1 MSQPLAG
8 VKVVDL
14 STLLPGPL
22 CTLLLAEAGADV
34 IKIERP
40 TGGDEMR
47 SYVPK
52 VGPDSVNFGILNR
65 GKRSVALDLKSAAG
79 QSAAL
84 ALIDEADV
92 LVEQFRPGVM
102 PRLGLGYEQLAQR
115 NPGLIYCSITG
126 YGQRGPKADIAAHDL
141 NYLAETGMLAL
152 SCGSDGTPALPPALI
167 ADIGGG
173 AYPAVVNI
181 LLALKQREAT
191 GKGCRLDVSM
201 SDNLFTFMYW
211 ALGNGTTGHGW
222 PKPGGE
228 LVTGGTARYQVY
240 RTLDG
245 QYLAAAPLEDK
256 FWTNFTQIIG
266 APELATKDGT
276 EPGIR
281 ERVAELIAQECA
293 DAWLARLAGNDTC
306 TVRVVPLEQALQDP
320 HFADRGLFGR
330 KVRMPG
336 GQELGALPVPIND
349 AFRGDDSVCDAP
361 ALHAS
366 NTNVTWRC

>member
-1 MSQPLAG
+1 MNQPLAG

-40 TGGDEMR
+40 AGGDEMR
-47 SYVPK
+47 SYLPK

-65 GKRSVALDLKSAAG
+65 GKQSVALDLKSADG
-79 QSAAL
+79 QGAAL

-102 PRLGLGYEQLAQR
+102 SRLGLGYELVAER
-115 NPGLIYCSITG
+115 NPRLVYCSITG
-126 YGQRGPKADIAAHDL
+126 YGQSGTKADVAAHDL
-141 NYLAETGMLAL
+141 NYLADTGMLAL
-152 SCGSDGTPALPPALI
+152 SCGSDGAPALPPALI

-191 GKGCRLDVSM
+191 GKGCRLDISM
-201 SDNLFTFMYW
+201 ADNLFTFMYW
-211 ALGNGTTGHGW
+211 ALGNGLTGNGW
-222 PKPGGE
+222 PQPGCE
-228 LVTGGTARYQVY
+228 LVTGGTARYHVY
-240 RTLDG
+240 RTLDD

-256 FWTNFTQIIG
+256 FWNNFTHIIG
-266 APELATKDGT
+266 APELATKVGT
-276 EPGIR
+276 EPGVR
-281 ERVAELIAQECA
+281 QQVEKLIARQSA
-293 DAWLARLAGNDTC
+293 DTWLARFAGTDTC
-306 TVRVVPLEQALQDP
+306 TVRVVSLEQALKDP
-320 HFADRGLFGR
+320 HFANRALFGR

-336 GQELGALPVPIND
+336 GDVIDALPVPIDD
-349 AFRGDDSVCDAP
+349 AFRGDHSVRDAP
-361 ALHAS
+361 ALDVS
-366 NTNVTWRC
+366 ITNMTWAR